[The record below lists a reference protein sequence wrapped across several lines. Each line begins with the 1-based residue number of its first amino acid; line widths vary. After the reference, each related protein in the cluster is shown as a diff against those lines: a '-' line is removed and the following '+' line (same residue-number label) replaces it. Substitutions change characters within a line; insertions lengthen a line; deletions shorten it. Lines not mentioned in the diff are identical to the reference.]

1 MFYQKNGLT
10 RVIEGHTGAQMRFA
24 PKSAEDYTGTT
35 LT

>member
-24 PKSAEDYTGTT
+24 PKSVDNYKGKN
-35 LT
+35 LK